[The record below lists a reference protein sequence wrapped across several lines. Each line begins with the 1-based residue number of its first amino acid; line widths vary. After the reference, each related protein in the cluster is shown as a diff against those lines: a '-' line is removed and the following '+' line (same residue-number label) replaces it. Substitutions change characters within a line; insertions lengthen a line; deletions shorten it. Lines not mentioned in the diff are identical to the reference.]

1 MMLGRN
7 SMGYIWHQGTIY
19 EATSDAVPVFLEW
32 LRQPATPGKHD
43 VLAFLALLFTGRSS
57 GDVHQHTALL
67 QSEVRK
73 PGFQQRLEQVAWVQ
87 ATKDISS
94 CRPGSKGRKTLGLRQ
109 KYRGGA
115 SLPRL
120 LSNQTTLPASF
131 SSSVLSCLAAR
142 RPLCAWRRPT
152 DVRTDLE

>member
-7 SMGYIWHQGTIY
+7 STGYIWHQGTIY
-19 EATSDAVPVFLEW
+19 EATSYAVAVFLEL

-43 VLAFLALLFTGRSS
+43 VLAFLALLFN
-57 GDVHQHTALL
+57 
-67 QSEVRK
+67 
-73 PGFQQRLEQVAWVQ
+73 
-87 ATKDISS
+87 ISS
-94 CRPGSKGRKTLGLRQ
+94 CRRGSKGRKTLGLRQ

-120 LSNQTTLPASF
+120 LFNFNQTTQPASF

-142 RPLCAWRRPT
+142 RPLCAWQRPT
-152 DVRTDLE
+152 DVRTD